1 MARYILA
8 RVALLAP
15 TMLGASL
22 VIFIMLRLLPGDVVD
37 VMTGAESTLSAE
49 QRQALRE
56 GFGLS
61 EPIPVQYLSWVG
73 GLAVG
78 DLGVSL
84 RTQEPIA
91 AKLRQSIPIT
101 VELSLMGLAMA
112 SLFGLPLGIV
122 SALRRN
128 SASDFAA
135 RFFGLLGLSLP
146 NFWLATLLL
155 LLSSLVFHWVPS
167 VVWVSP
173 AVDPVANLTQMLLP
187 AFVLSVQ
194 LMAIQMRL
202 ARTTMLEVLRHDF
215 VRTARAKG
223 LAERVLLLRHALP
236 NALIPVL
243 TVIGLQLGALIGSS
257 VIVEQVFGL
266 PGVGWFLLQ
275 GVYNR
280 DYPAVQATAL
290 LLVAV
295 VGCVSL
301 LVDVLYVY
309 LDPRIRYV

>member
-1 MARYILA
+1 MTGYILG
-8 RVALLAP
+8 RVLLLVP
-15 TMLGASL
+15 TLLGASL
-22 VIFIMLRLLPGDVVD
+22 AIFVMLRLLPGDVVD
-37 VMTGAESTLSAE
+37 AMTGTESSLSAE

-56 GFGLS
+56 GLGLG
-61 EPIPVQYLSWVG
+61 EPMPVQYFRWVR
-73 GLAVG
+73 GLATG
-78 DLGVSL
+78 DLGQSL

-91 AKLRQSIPIT
+91 GKLLQSIPIT
-101 VELSLMGLAMA
+101 VELALMGLAMA
-112 SLFGLPLGIV
+112 CLFGLPLGVV

-135 RFFGLLGLSLP
+135 RFVRLLGLSIP

-155 LLSSLVFHWVPS
+155 LLSSLLFHWVPS

-173 AVDPVANLTQMLLP
+173 LVDLPTNLAQMALP

-194 LMAIQMRL
+194 LMAVQMRL
-202 ARTTMLEVLRHDF
+202 ARTTMLEALRHDF

-223 LAERVLLLRHALP
+223 LAERTLLLRHALP
-236 NALIPVL
+236 NALIPVV

-257 VIVEQVFGL
+257 VIIEQVFGL

-290 LLVAV
+290 LVLV

-309 LDPRIRYV
+309 LDPRIRYA